1 MRVVAA
7 AVVVICTALQRW
19 LLKAWLVMAAR
30 ALITQIVLL
39 LALMLMILLLLLL
52 LLPLCIGSLLQRKR
66 CTHVLHLLRFFKLED
81 TAGIIIALVSALM
94 TPSQQYPPSDDWF
107 YADMRIFN
115 EMKAADTLW
124 RDSAK
129 STITTFFSIYWR
141 WVRCHSTLPLHV
153 AAPRGQ
159 GGGAL
164 LMLTRAPNIY

>member
-19 LLKAWLVMAAR
+19 LLKVWLVMAAK

-52 LLPLCIGSLLQRKR
+52 LLLCIGSLLQRKR

-115 EMKAADTLW
+115 E
-124 RDSAK
+124 
-129 STITTFFSIYWR
+129 I
-141 WVRCHSTLPLHV
+141 
-153 AAPRGQ
+153 PR
-159 GGGAL
+159 
-164 LMLTRAPNIY
+164 